1 MSVNQMSQLDK
12 SLIAKAREM
21 SLAQDLMARLVKP
34 EELVA
39 ELSKINP
46 QATAGLTT
54 ILADPTLKGEFDN
67 NPVFRQYILE
77 SARVD
82 SSFLTDENKRS
93 TFMTEMKGAIQTAAQ
108 KRDEEKNNPQA
119 AEKNY
124 VLFQKEEEELEKEK
138 NTFGRLL
145 LRGKG
150 LLGGYGTRAMIS
162 SSMDALSLFADNFGV
177 AGGIMKMLYGT
188 HMDISGMVSG
198 IFSGEKGSGYAG
210 GIEGSIE
217 KLLSGT
223 QDGAE
228 PTQPVDESQKMIE
241 NAIRGLNQRGNG

>member
-124 VLFQKEEEELEKEK
+124 VLFQKEKEDKQEKQDLI
-138 NTFGRLL
+138 GALM

-150 LLGGYGTRAMIS
+150 VLGGYGTRAMVTS
-162 SSMDALSLFADNFGV
+162 SIDVLNMFADNLGV
-177 AGGIMKMLYGT
+177 AGGVLKMLYGT
-188 HMDISGMVSG
+188 GMDIGGMVSG
-198 IFSGEKGSGYAG
+198 IFSSEKGNASAG
-210 GIEGSIE
+210 VIEGGIE
-217 KLLSGT
+217 KLLTGT

-228 PTQPVDESQKMIE
+228 PAQPVDESQKVIE

>member
-54 ILADPTLKGEFDN
+54 ILADPTLKSEFDN

-82 SSFLTDENKRS
+82 PSFLMDENKRG

-108 KRDEEKNNPQA
+108 KREEEKNNPQA

-124 VLFQKEEEELEKEK
+124 VSFQKEEEELEKEK

-162 SSMDALSLFADNFGV
+162 SSMDALSLFADNLGV